1 MEVTP
6 AIDGAVCLVA
16 SGVFA
21 LMVVRWYNGI
31 RPTPPL
37 WLLSR
42 ATDYAP
48 VAYWLGKWRG
58 ALGRDARAGRNAF
71 SGRDWRGRWKSLI
84 ATRGL
89 STP

>member
-37 WLLSR
+37 RLLSR
-42 ATDYAP
+42 ATDYLRAGSLL
-48 VAYWLGKWRG
+48 VREMARG
-58 ALGRDARAGRNAF
+58 AWARRT
-71 SGRDWRGRWKSLI
+71 RWQECLQR
-84 ATRGL
+84 ARL
-89 STP
+89 ER